1 MKKSAITYAETLICL
16 LMMGMAAMSAFNLTA
31 EYRKTVYERQIRKS
45 ALLENMNIAEKVRAE
60 VQTLPQLCSLLA
72 DNPDI
77 SARAVGIG
85 DIRKNA
91 DGSFEILENDRD
103 TLPEFLRSDKARVI
117 CLEIG
122 SDKNTKINTVVVVK

>member
-85 DIRKNA
+85 DICKKA

>member
-1 MKKSAITYAETLICL
+1 MKKSAITYVETLICL

-60 VQTLPQLCSLLA
+60 AQTLPQLCSLLA

-85 DIRKNA
+85 DIRKNV

-122 SDKNTKINTVVVVK
+122 SEKNTKINTLVVVK

>member
-1 MKKSAITYAETLICL
+1 
-16 LMMGMAAMSAFNLTA
+16 MMGMAAMSAFNLTA

-60 VQTLPQLCSLLA
+60 AQTLPQLCSLLE

-103 TLPEFLRSDKARVI
+103 TFPEFLRSDKARVI
-117 CLEIG
+117 YLEIG
-122 SDKNTKINTVVVVK
+122 SEKNTKINTVLVVK

>member
-1 MKKSAITYAETLICL
+1 
-16 LMMGMAAMSAFNLTA
+16 MSAFNLTA

-77 SARAVGIG
+77 SARTVGIG
-85 DIRKNA
+85 DICKKA

>member
-117 CLEIG
+117 YLEIG